1 MSRNCLVRAGGVG
14 YTYDTD
20 NTRIATTVRSL
31 GEYEAFV
38 KVDNGQA
45 GK

>member
-14 YTYDTD
+14 YTYDTE
-20 NTRIATTVRSL
+20 NARIATTARRL
-31 GEYEAFV
+31 GEYDAVV